1 MVAALD
7 ASTPGIYPPS
17 VFRCSAATSM
27 GAPDYELRNCVR
39 RGEMAKIK
47 ELIKNGADY
56 TVSGETLRA
65 WTPLHIACWG
75 SQKPQ
80 VSFLRQFVEQGDVAR

>member
-1 MVAALD
+1 
-7 ASTPGIYPPS
+7 
-17 VFRCSAATSM
+17 M

-39 RGEMAKIK
+39 RGEVAKIK
-47 ELIKNGADY
+47 DLIKNGADY
-56 TVSGETLRA
+56 SVPGETLRA

-80 VSFLRQFVEQGDVAR
+80 VYSHAVACGSLSSKGMWRGEWT

>member
-1 MVAALD
+1 
-7 ASTPGIYPPS
+7 
-17 VFRCSAATSM
+17 
-27 GAPDYELRNCVR
+27 
-39 RGEMAKIK
+39 MAKIK

-80 VSFLRQFVEQGDVAR
+80 VSFLRRFVEQGDVAR